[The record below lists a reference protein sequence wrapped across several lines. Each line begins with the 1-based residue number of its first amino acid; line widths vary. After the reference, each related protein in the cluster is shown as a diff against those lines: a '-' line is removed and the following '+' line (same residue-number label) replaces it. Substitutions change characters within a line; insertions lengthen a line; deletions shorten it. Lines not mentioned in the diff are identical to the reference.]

1 MSPSV
6 QCKSMGIQ
14 GKWEEVLDAYR
25 DVNKLFGDIIKVTN
39 LFLPIS
45 PIVLDLLQIGLDW
58 IVFYILVVD

>member
-1 MSPSV
+1 
-6 QCKSMGIQ
+6 MGIQ

-39 LFLPIS
+39 LFLPLP